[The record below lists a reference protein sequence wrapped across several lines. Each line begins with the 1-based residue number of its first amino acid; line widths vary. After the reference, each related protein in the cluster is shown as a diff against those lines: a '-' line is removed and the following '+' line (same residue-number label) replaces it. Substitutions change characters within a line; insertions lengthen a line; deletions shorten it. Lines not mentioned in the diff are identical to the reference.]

1 MPTEPRE
8 KRTVTFIDGQNLYYS
23 VKEAFGYTF
32 PNYDIL
38 ALSRLVCE
46 QEGWQLSEARFYTGV
61 PDRLDNPRWHDFWSR
76 KLLAM
81 ERSGV
86 TVYSRPLRYR
96 NKSFELPDGSMHAVR
111 VADEKGIDVR
121 LALDVIRL
129 AHARVYDVA
138 VVFSQ
143 DQDLSEVAD
152 EVRTVSKEQDRWIK
166 IACAFPI
173 GPALRNRRGINRTDW
188 TRFDKETYETCI
200 DRYDYRRKVT

>member
-1 MPTEPRE
+1 MATEPRE

-46 QEGWQLSEARFYTGV
+46 QEGWRLSEARFYTGV

-86 TVYSRPLRYR
+86 KVYSRPLRYR
-96 NKSFELPDGSMHAVR
+96 NKSFELPDGSVHVVR
-111 VADEKGIDVR
+111 IAEEKGIDVR

-152 EVRTVSKEQDRWIK
+152 EVRTVSREQDRWIK
-166 IACAFPI
+166 MACAFPI
-173 GPALRNRRGINRTDW
+173 SPTLHNRRGINRTDW
-188 TRFDKETYETCI
+188 TRFDKETYEACI